1 MADSTREDETVDE
14 REEAEA
20 TGATPDEAHREG
32 EFDALSQKLDRVLD
46 GIGGLMTAIGAL
58 ATAPTGDVAP
68 AVGGSDDDD
77 MSEYDRAKL
86 VSLED
91 LDL

>member
-14 REEAEA
+14 REEAEV

-68 AVGGSDDDD
+68 DVEDSGDDD